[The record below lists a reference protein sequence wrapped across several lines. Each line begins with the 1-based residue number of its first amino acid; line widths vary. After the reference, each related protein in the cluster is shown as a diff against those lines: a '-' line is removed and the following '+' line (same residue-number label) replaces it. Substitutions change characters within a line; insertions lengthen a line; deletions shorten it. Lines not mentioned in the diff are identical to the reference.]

1 MLQCL
6 LNRLNLGKV
15 RSVVA
20 SVPPTVNLYATRW
33 KPFLAT
39 LGFAGGLVI
48 DLLAYFVWPTPVV
61 TSRPWMYEE
70 PTKTI
75 LFIVILLI
83 SSAFVLLGLYW
94 TVTPI
99 PMLQLRE
106 SCLVYHPFPL
116 PTRTIYWADVAHVSA
131 YAAKRDTSLFTHATF
146 LTLGFLLK
154 SRETITDVDQRLIE
168 IDINLANLSLRA
180 EELVGLIRNYHDV
193 QFRADLKHTKHSNA
207 RRQSG

>member
-1 MLQCL
+1 M
-6 LNRLNLGKV
+6 
-15 RSVVA
+15 A

-39 LGFAGGLVI
+39 LLFAGMVVI
-48 DLLAYFVWPTPVV
+48 DLLAYFVWPTPAV
-61 TSRPWMYEE
+61 TYEPWKYQE

-75 LFIVILLI
+75 IFIVILLFCGV
-83 SSAFVLLGLYW
+83 FVLLGLYW

-99 PMLQLRE
+99 PMLQLSE
-106 SCLVYHPFPL
+106 SRLVYHHFPL
-116 PTRTIYWADVAHVSA
+116 PTRTISWAEVAHVSA

-146 LTLGFLLK
+146 LTLRFLLK
-154 SRETITDVDQRLIE
+154 SRESITDVDQRLIE
-168 IDINLANLSLRA
+168 VDINLANLSLRA

-207 RRQSG
+207 RRQSGRHNQP